1 MSINRKQKADLFMLL
16 ITIIWS
22 GTFIIIKNALF
33 DVPPFLYTSLRFFAA
48 TCIGL
53 VLWHKQCRNITLQQ
67 WKQGSIL
74 AFFFALGFMSQTWGL
89 QYTSVAHSSFITG
102 SMVVFTP
109 IAAYFIERKNIT
121 RIQVLGVGIVLIGLW
136 FFTQADSIGTSF
148 NAGDIATLFCAAI
161 WGLYITFTDKF
172 MRDAK
177 DIQTASARLTLVQFG
192 VTGIIS
198 LIASLLFEVK
208 PYQIPD
214 AIFSA
219 FQSNSFIIA
228 FLYTAILAS
237 VVATYIQT
245 RYQHETSPVKA
256 ALMFSTEPVLAT
268 LLAVAFSAEYVS
280 TEKYVI
286 GAIVLVGVLSAQ
298 IEDFFPRLFKK

>member
-1 MSINRKQKADLFMLL
+1 
-16 ITIIWS
+16 
-22 GTFIIIKNALF
+22 
-33 DVPPFLYTSLRFFAA
+33 
-48 TCIGL
+48 
-53 VLWHKQCRNITLQQ
+53 
-67 WKQGSIL
+67 
-74 AFFFALGFMSQTWGL
+74 
-89 QYTSVAHSSFITG
+89 
-102 SMVVFTP
+102 MVVFTP
-109 IAAYFIERKNIT
+109 IAAYFIERKKYYKNPGFGCRYCID
-121 RIQVLGVGIVLIGLW
+121 RALV
-136 FFTQADSIGTSF
+136 FTQADSIGTSF

-286 GAIVLVGVLSAQ
+286 GAIVLVGVLFAQ

>member
-1 MSINRKQKADLFMLL
+1 
-16 ITIIWS
+16 
-22 GTFIIIKNALF
+22 
-33 DVPPFLYTSLRFFAA
+33 
-48 TCIGL
+48 
-53 VLWHKQCRNITLQQ
+53 
-67 WKQGSIL
+67 
-74 AFFFALGFMSQTWGL
+74 
-89 QYTSVAHSSFITG
+89 
-102 SMVVFTP
+102 
-109 IAAYFIERKNIT
+109 
-121 RIQVLGVGIVLIGLW
+121 
-136 FFTQADSIGTSF
+136 
-148 NAGDIATLFCAAI
+148 
-161 WGLYITFTDKF
+161 

-268 LLAVAFSAEYVS
+268 LLAVAFLLNMFQQ
-280 TEKYVI
+280 KNMLL
-286 GAIVLVGVLSAQ
+286 GLS
-298 IEDFFPRLFKK
+298 FW